1 MIPPKCEQELSLP
14 CYFFDVNKNLRP
26 ASFFDLAQEIAVQG
40 SAMVGAPDWVLKDRD
55 IAWILSRMHVR
66 FEQYPRLY
74 DKVLLQTWHSGI
86 SGPLYTRDYL
96 MLDADGN
103 VLVRATSSWILM
115 EISTRSITRVDRIFD
130 LMSPEPQYDGRAL
143 DANAPKVVWPKGLE
157 PEYNVEHTV
166 QYSDTDYNGHANNAR
181 YPVWAYDALPLEM
194 VRESHPKDFF
204 INYTRELHPG
214 ETVQLA
220 VARRDPSSWLV
231 EGTRDGMQNFICR
244 VDF

>member
-96 MLDADGN
+96 MLNADGN
-103 VLVRATSSWILM
+103 VLIRATSSWILM

-130 LMSPEPQYDGRAL
+130 LMSPEPQCDGRAL
-143 DANAPKVVWPKGLE
+143 DANAPKLYADIGKKLSEFKGCTVAILAPKGACTENLLK
-157 PEYNVEHTV
+157 NC
-166 QYSDTDYNGHANNAR
+166 A
-181 YPVWAYDALPLEM
+181 ALGSPSTK
-194 VRESHPKDFF
+194 VIKTSHGGISLNCFVGKIF
-204 INYTRELHPG
+204 
-214 ETVQLA
+214 
-220 VARRDPSSWLV
+220 
-231 EGTRDGMQNFICR
+231 
-244 VDF
+244 